1 MTTDVRARAS
11 KQAIYITAFA
21 LKHAILAD
29 ASAKF
34 LKFEFSLLDD
44 LKIYEVT
51 YQGKFTNSVNYKYS

>member
-1 MTTDVRARAS
+1 MYEARAP

-34 LKFEFSLLDD
+34 LKFKFSLLDD
-44 LKIYEVT
+44 LKIYGVT